1 MESILN
7 ATSVTDSVAPSN
19 LTIFRGGGAI
29 GEYASSPFVTKLEL
43 RLRMAGQPY
52 SVDDG
57 APWLGPKGKIP
68 YIEIPSEVLATQE
81 LGVSTKLGDSALI
94 IKHMVD
100 SHSLQDLN
108 VSLSPA
114 QKAQDLALRALLED
128 KLYFM

>member
-1 MESILN
+1 
-7 ATSVTDSVAPSN
+7 
-19 LTIFRGGGAI
+19 
-29 GEYASSPFVTKLEL
+29 
-43 RLRMAGQPY
+43 MAGQPY